1 MDWVPLQAVHYT
13 LRCSWA
19 VCVSLGVPA
28 GAAIERDLA
37 GAAGHSVR
45 AEALGTSQASD
56 HGMGPSDA
64 AGTAVA
70 VLAVHGAVA
79 VAADQSVLAA
89 TLGGSGTLAAG
100 RRAGRE
106 GLLAAAVGASV
117 HGEAAHAGAA
127 AGIAVGSRVPAESVE
142 ASGHGSVW
150 SAHPSAASG

>member
-28 GAAIERDLA
+28 GAAVERDLA

-56 HGMGPSDA
+56 NGMGPSDA

-89 TLGGSGTLAAG
+89 TLVGSGTLAAG

-117 HGEAAHAGAA
+117 HGEAAET
-127 AGIAVGSRVPAESVE
+127 AVGSRVPAESVE